1 MDIPEPLYEQFTVYS
16 KSGCINCTRV
26 KQLLQEKQVKYNIVD
41 CDEYILED
49 KSGFLDCIRDLAGQE
64 YKMFPMVFFNKSFIG
79 GFKETQE
86 YFDKLIDF
94 NEDF

>member
-16 KSGCINCTRV
+16 KSGCINCTKV
-26 KQLLQEKQVKYNIVD
+26 KQFLHDKNAKYNIVD

-49 KSGFLDCIRDLAGQE
+49 KLGFLDCIRVLAGQE

-79 GFKETQE
+79 GFKETEE
-86 YFDKLIDF
+86 YFNKLIDF
-94 NEDF
+94 NQDF

>member
-1 MDIPEPLYEQFTVYS
+1 MDIPKPLYEQFTVYS

-26 KQLLQEKQVKYNIVD
+26 KQLLQEKQVKYNIID

-49 KSGFLDCIRDLAGQE
+49 KSGFLDCIRDLAEKE

-79 GFKETQE
+79 GFKETEE
-86 YFDKLIDF
+86 YFQKTLDF
-94 NEDF
+94 SDEF

>member
-1 MDIPEPLYEQFTVYS
+1 MDIPKPLYEQFTVYS

-26 KQLLQEKQVKYNIVD
+26 KQLLQEKQVKYNIID

-49 KSGFLDCIRDLAGQE
+49 KSGFLDCIRELAEKE

-79 GFKETQE
+79 GFKETEE
-86 YFDKLIDF
+86 YFQKTLDF
-94 NEDF
+94 SDEF

>member
-1 MDIPEPLYEQFTVYS
+1 MDIPKPLYEQFTVYS

-26 KQLLQEKQVKYNIVD
+26 KQLLQEKQVKYNIID

-49 KSGFLDCIRDLAGQE
+49 KSGFLDCIRDLAEKE

-94 NEDF
+94 SYEF

>member
-1 MDIPEPLYEQFTVYS
+1 MDIPKPLYEQFTVYS

-49 KSGFLDCIRDLAGQE
+49 KSGFLDCIRELAEKE

-79 GFKETQE
+79 GFKETEE
-86 YFDKLIDF
+86 YFQKTLDF
-94 NEDF
+94 SDEF